1 MEAWMSKTKLD
12 RLLRGS
18 DGQLDQRQRKAA
30 LKLLQEDKKRVDNML
45 AADQL
50 SGAGYPMDQ
59 QLRRILQ
66 MANDDSIRGSDYPLR
81 NLWDVFRGFVLREE
95 CAIGTILR
103 LRPERDHAFDANDF
117 FAFASDPAI
126 KDATVAKMQ
135 SLPEGVIHNYS
146 ILTDPKDVVFEQ
158 EDGDPIILLGIALIR
173 HGNHLYWQSSG
184 GYVVDLPEVTAARR
198 AELARDEQKIRSAN
212 PNSSDQVIRDILN
225 PTARSLPGAPDV
237 WDCSTFGMFDL
248 STQSHEIRAS
258 TRDWT
263 ISQAVFTDQFEERL
277 ADLYEVDEAA
287 RRLVDK
293 AMAQIERDKLLFEV
307 AEVAFALPAYFAA
320 RVQFV
325 KKQEMKTQ
333 LANPKDQRAKYA
345 LKAPPV
351 MRVQTRLVSTLDYG
365 STGGSKP
372 KSFTPP
378 RFRVEVD
385 GYYRRLSPDGR
396 GFDKDGNALTG
407 MTWVTKHARWKDR
420 PFRIGVVRVK
430 SAITSALRRVKNIGV
445 LGSEKITVS

>member
-1 MEAWMSKTKLD
+1 MSKAKLD
-12 RLLRGS
+12 RLLSSS
-18 DGQLDQRQRKAA
+18 DGHLDRRQRKAA
-30 LKLLQEDKKRVDNML
+30 LKILQEDKKRVDNMM

-59 QLRRILQ
+59 QLRRILE
-66 MANDDSIRGSDYPLR
+66 MANEDAIRGLNYPLR
-81 NLWDVFRGFVLREE
+81 NLWDVFRGFVLPEE

-126 KDATVAKMQ
+126 KEATIAKLQ
-135 SLPEGVIHNYS
+135 ALPEGVIHNYS

-158 EDGDPIILLGIALIR
+158 EDGDPIILVGIALIR
-173 HGNHLYWQSSG
+173 HGNHLYWQSCG
-184 GYVVDLPEVTAARR
+184 GYVVDLEGVTAARR
-198 AELARDEQKIRSAN
+198 AELAKDEMKVRGAN
-212 PNSSDQVIRDILN
+212 PTATDEVIRDILN
-225 PTARSLPGAPDV
+225 PTARSLPGAPNV
-237 WDCSTFGMFDL
+237 WDCSCYGMFDL

-263 ISQAVFTDQFEERL
+263 ITQAVFSDQFEERL
-277 ADLYEVDEAA
+277 ADLYDVDDAA

-293 AMAQIERDKLLFEV
+293 AMAHIERDKLLFEV
-307 AEVAFALPAYFAA
+307 AEVAFSLPAYFAA

-325 KKQEMKTQ
+325 KKQETKTQ

-345 LKAPPV
+345 LKAPPF
-351 MRVQTRLVSTLDYG
+351 MRVQTRVVSTLDYG
-365 STGGSKP
+365 STGGAKP

-385 GYYRRLSPDGR
+385 GYYRRLAPDGH
-396 GFDKDGNALTG
+396 GFDKDGSALKG
-407 MTWVTKHARWKDR
+407 MTWVTKHARWKDK

-430 SAITSALRRVKNIGV
+430 SAITSALRRVKNISV
-445 LGSEKITVS
+445 LGTEKITVS

>member
-1 MEAWMSKTKLD
+1 MSKAKLE
-12 RLLRGS
+12 RLLLGS
-18 DGQLDQRQRKAA
+18 NGQLDQRQRKAA
-30 LKLLQEDKKRVDNML
+30 MKILQEDKKRVDNIL

-50 SGAGYPMDQ
+50 SGAGYPMDK
-59 QLRRILQ
+59 QLRRILA
-66 MANDDSIRGSDYPLR
+66 MANDDSIRGQNYPLR
-81 NLWDVFRGFVLREE
+81 NLWDVFSAFVLRQE

-103 LRPERDHAFDANDF
+103 LKPERDHAFDANDF

-126 KDATVAKMQ
+126 KEATIAKLQ
-135 SLPEGVIHNYS
+135 ALPEGVIHSYS

-158 EDGDPIILLGIALIR
+158 EDGDPIILVGIALIR
-173 HGNHLYWQSSG
+173 QGNHLFWQSCG
-184 GYVVDLPEVTAARR
+184 GYVVDLEEVTNSRR
-198 AELARDEQKIRSAN
+198 AELARDEEKLRRAN
-212 PNSSDQVIRDILN
+212 PQASDAMIRDILN

-237 WDCSTFGMFDL
+237 WDCSSYGMFDL

-263 ISQAVFTDQFEERL
+263 ISQAVFSDQFEERL
-277 ADLYEVDEAA
+277 ADLYDVDDAA

-293 AMAQIERDKLLFEV
+293 AMAHIERDKLLFEV
-307 AEVAFALPAYFAA
+307 AEIAFSLPAYFAA

-325 KKQEMKTQ
+325 KKEELKTQ

-351 MRVQTRLVSTLDYG
+351 MRILTRVVSTLDYG
-365 STGGSKP
+365 TTGGAKP

-385 GYYRRLSPDGR
+385 GYYRRLAPDGH
-396 GFDKDGNALTG
+396 GFDKDGSPLKG
-407 MTWVTKHARWKDR
+407 MTWVTKHARWKDK

-430 SAITSALRRVKNIGV
+430 SAITSALRRIKNIGV
-445 LGSEKITVS
+445 VGTEKINVS

>member
-1 MEAWMSKTKLD
+1 MSKAKLD
-12 RLLRGS
+12 RLLRS
-18 DGQLDQRQRKAA
+18 ADGQLDQRQRKAA
-30 LKLLQEDKKRVDNML
+30 LKYLREDKKRVDNML

-59 QLRRILQ
+59 HLRRILE
-66 MANDDSIRGSDYPLR
+66 MANQDALRGADHPLR
-81 NLWDVFRGFVLREE
+81 NLWDVFQAFVVREE
-95 CAIGTILR
+95 CAIGTIFR
-103 LRPERDHAFDANDF
+103 LRQERDHAFDANDF

-126 KDATVAKMQ
+126 KDATIAKLQ
-135 SLPEGVIHNYS
+135 SLPEGLIHSYS
-146 ILTDPKDVVFEQ
+146 ILTDPKDVVFEH
-158 EDGDPIILLGIALIR
+158 EDGERIVSLGITLVR
-173 HGNHLYWQSSG
+173 HGSHLYWQSCG
-184 GYVVDLPEVTAARR
+184 GYVTDLEKVTAARR
-198 AELARDEQKIRSAN
+198 AEMARDEGKIRAAN
-212 PNSSDQVIRDILN
+212 PNTSDEIIRDILN
-225 PTARSLPGAPDV
+225 PTARALPGAPDV

-248 STQSHEIRAS
+248 SNLSHEIRAT

-263 ISQAVFTDQFEERL
+263 ISQSVFTDQFEERL

-293 AMAQIERDKLLFEV
+293 AMAQIESDKLLFEV

-325 KKQEMKTQ
+325 KKQDRQTQ

-345 LKAPPV
+345 LKAPPI
-351 MRVQTRLVSTLDYG
+351 MRVQTRVVSTLDYG
-365 STGGSKP
+365 PTGGSKP

-396 GFDKDGNALTG
+396 GFDKDGNALKG

-430 SAITSALRRVKNIGV
+430 SAITSALRKVKNIGV
-445 LGSEKITVS
+445 LGTEKITVS